1 MKDGAKKLLSSKAAF
16 CLLIC
21 YFFTGILS
29 AQHSFDDCLAEAK
42 ALAAKHDR
50 DTFQTSLDCAL
61 QAATSRDDSVRIYY
75 EVGYYCG
82 PATTA
87 HLLLDTAIL
96 LARQDD
102 IRKGKAWHTKAWHYN
117 NASDY
122 IKAEQANSEALKNYE
137 RNNAPSKR
145 IADCSKDLGNIYTRF
160 SDYEKANYYLHKA
173 VIGYRAAEAKPQLAM
188 SLSDLARAYYWQGEV
203 EEANKQAK
211 SVLKIS
217 PLSDLELGLA
227 KDILG
232 TCLFHQKY
240 DHQGLQVTRE
250 AIQHFLNI
258 GYAAAAAAGYRS
270 LGDTYLN
277 MGEVDSAKRCY
288 QQAWLQGIEAY
299 GNQHRREVGQWY
311 LGWGKI
317 QSQQGNHDEALQA
330 YQQALYQ
337 CMPAIIDTTDISGN
351 FTKDQI
357 IRENVLIQALE
368 GKAKSW
374 IEKYNDRPNDE
385 FLRHAIEALD
395 LLYAIEDKFRK
406 SYDFESSRLIVGAL
420 RHPRVEMSLWAI
432 NKLGKESALAE
443 KAFGYVESSK
453 ALGLLEEL
461 KNDQS
466 RQAILP
472 DAIVFQLNAREKE
485 IQLLARDA
493 ASKPGEEIKA
503 KLDSLRAELAS
514 FVASLENEY
523 SDYYQFKYDYTTIEP
538 AALSASLA
546 ADQTFI
552 EYFHG
557 EKAIYAFKVSASGLE
572 FFELELPDS
581 AALATLERSLHASNL
596 MAVTPSQYATA
607 AYTLYQQLLAPLGE
621 LSPRLTIV
629 PDRALARIPFDA
641 LIAQQVEAAPT
652 WRELPFL
659 IQDRSI
665 AYAWSATLLSSQ
677 QAIDL
682 EREGILSI
690 SPVHFEHLP
699 HLIAGQSIG
708 PHLQSI
714 WSQTELFQEAEAT
727 KGNFLQQVQNSSL
740 PYKILNLYT
749 HAKADSSS
757 PGRSWISFR
766 DDQSDALLY
775 LNELYHLQLNAQ
787 LAVLG
792 ACETGIGKEYR
803 GEGLMSFARGFTY
816 AGCQSIL
823 STLWSSDEQAT
834 ASLLKSFFTK
844 LEGGASKD
852 LALADSKRD
861 YLAASSE
868 RRAIDYHPRQWAS
881 LMIIGDSRGMK
892 AGGFAWWWV
901 LVPLLAGGLI
911 YWRIKSRQ

>member
-1 MKDGAKKLLSSKAAF
+1 LIRSILILFLLSG
-16 CLLIC
+16 LL
-21 YFFTGILS
+21 FG
-29 AQHSFDDCLAEAK
+29 
-42 ALAAKHDR
+42 
-50 DTFQTSLDCAL
+50 QTSKDSCLTAAQNLARNPNEGLYRPFYSCAIS
-61 QAATSRDDSVRIYY
+61 QAETKKDSLHIYY
-75 EVGYYCG
+75 EVGRKLIRSI
-82 PATTA
+82 PQEA
-87 HLLLDTAIL
+87 HPLLDTAIL
-96 LARQDD
+96 LSTEDD
-102 IRKGKAWHTKAWHYN
+102 IRMGRSWQYKAYM
-117 NASDY
+117 Y
-122 IKAEQANSEALKNYE
+122 EVGGQFFQAEHAYKQALDNYE
-137 RNNAPSKR
+137 RNQASPKR
-145 IADCSKDLGNIYTRF
+145 QAGCAKSLGNIYTRY
-160 SDYEKANYYLHKA
+160 SDYEKAIHYLQKA
-173 VIGYRAAEAKPQLAM
+173 VNGYQEAEAKPQLAM

-203 EEANKQAK
+203 AEANKQAK

-240 DHQGLQVTRE
+240 DQQGLQVTRE
-250 AIQHFLNI
+250 AIRHFLNI

-277 MGEVDSAKRCY
+277 MGEVDSAKSCY
-288 QQAWLQGIEAY
+288 QQAWLQSIEAY
-299 GNQHRREVGQWY
+299 GNQHRREVGQWH

-317 QSQQGNHDEALQA
+317 QSQKGNHDEALQA

-337 CMPAIIDTTDISGN
+337 CMPTVIDTSDISSN
-351 FTKDQI
+351 FPKDQI

-374 IEKYNDRPNDE
+374 IEKYKGKPDGQ
-385 FLRHAIEALD
+385 FLRHAIDALD

-432 NKLGKESALAE
+432 NKLGKEAGSVE

-466 RQAILP
+466 RQSILP
-472 DAIVFQLNAREKE
+472 DSIVFQLNAREKK
-485 IQLLARDA
+485 IQLLARDV
-493 ASKPGEEIKA
+493 ASAPTEE
-503 KLDSLRAELAS
+503 DRTQHESLRVELAT
-514 FVASLENEY
+514 FVETLEKSY
-523 SDYYQFKYDYTTIEP
+523 PDYYQFKYDYTTIEP
-538 AALSASLA
+538 AALLASLA
-546 ADQTFI
+546 SDQTFV

-557 EKAIYAFKVSASGLE
+557 EKALYAFKVSSSGLE

-581 AALATLERSLHASNL
+581 AALTTLEHSLHASNL
-596 MAVTPSQYATA
+596 MAVSPAQYAAA
-607 AYTLYQQLLAPLGE
+607 AYKLHQQLLAPLGE

-641 LIAQQVEAAPT
+641 LIAQQTVAPKT

-659 IQDRSI
+659 IHDRSI
-665 AYAWSATLLSSQ
+665 AYAWSATLLSTQ
-677 QAIDL
+677 QAINI

-690 SPVHFEHLP
+690 SPVHFEKLP
-699 HLIAGQSIG
+699 HLIAGQAIG
-708 PHLQSI
+708 PHLQGL
-714 WSQTELFQEAEAT
+714 WSQTQLFQEAEAT
-727 KGNFLQQVQNSSL
+727 KRIFLQQVQNSSQA
-740 PYKILNLYT
+740 YQIINLYT

-766 DDQSDALLY
+766 DDQPDALLY